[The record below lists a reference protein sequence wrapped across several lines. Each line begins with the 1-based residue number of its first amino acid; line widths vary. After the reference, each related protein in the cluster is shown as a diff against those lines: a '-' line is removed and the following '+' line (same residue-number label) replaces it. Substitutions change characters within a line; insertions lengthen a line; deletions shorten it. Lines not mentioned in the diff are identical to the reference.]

1 MSQFLLL
8 QKFVPNVK
16 FQSVMDRCTDSLF
29 QCWSNIHELL
39 FWIASVIINHWRLK
53 EENSNT
59 MVMDGNFIFGTQD
72 STTIDERQSL
82 TTTTTTTTNIK
93 PKKLSKVPLTIEIKP
108 TTVKEKKM
116 IVKKQSLFLV
126 KNHVLSWKQKFS
138 NRSPLAYEQVSPTAK
153 RSFLRRLSS
162 GNNVIYSDTNTASN
176 SSNSK
181 SEPSSPTVSILKSIS
196 FKLKR
201 QDIMTEEIMP
211 VAIESNSTRSRL
223 FKRKPSMD
231 TLN

>member
-59 MVMDGNFIFGTQD
+59 MVMDGNFIFG
-72 STTIDERQSL
+72 STTIDEQQSS
-82 TTTTTTTTNIK
+82 TTTTTNIK

-108 TTVKEKKM
+108 TITKEKKM

-176 SSNSK
+176 SK

-201 QDIMTEEIMP
+201 QDIMTEEIIP
-211 VAIESNSTRSRL
+211 VVIESNSTRSRL